1 MSNHTAVFC
10 KKELR
15 TFFDSHIAYI
25 VITIFL
31 LICGWFFFSDL
42 FLVNQASMRNLFG
55 IIPFIFMFFVP
66 AVTMRLIS
74 EEKRSGTIEV
84 LVTFPVKDH
93 EIILGKFL
101 AGLILIAVAVILTL
115 VYAIT
120 LSGIGDFD
128 FGSVVSG
135 YVGLIL
141 LGAAYLSIGVFTS
154 SLTENQIVAFITS
167 FVIIFALFMLDK
179 VLMFLPTL
187 LASFF
192 EYLSVSY
199 HFSNISRGVIDSR
212 DVIYYLSLI
221 FFFLFLAVRS
231 LENRKWR

>member
-1 MSNHTAVFC
+1 MSNHAAVFC
-10 KKELR
+10 RKELR
-15 TFFDSHIAYI
+15 SFFDSHIAYI

-42 FLVNQASMRNLFG
+42 FLVNQASLRNLFN

-66 AVTMRLIS
+66 AITMRLIS

-84 LVTFPVKDH
+84 LVTLPVRDY

-101 AGLILIAVAVILTL
+101 ASLVLIAVAVLLTS
-115 VYAIT
+115 VYVIT
-120 LSGIGDFD
+120 LSGIADFD
-128 FGSVVSG
+128 LGSVVSG
-135 YVGLIL
+135 YIGLIF
-141 LGAAYLSIGVFTS
+141 LGAAYLSIGIFTS
-154 SLTENQIVAFITS
+154 SLTQNQIVAFITS

-179 VLMFLPTL
+179 VLMFMPTI
-187 LASFF
+187 LASFL

-221 FFFLFLAVRS
+221 FFFLFLAVRA

>member
-1 MSNHTAVFC
+1 
-10 KKELR
+10 
-15 TFFDSHIAYI
+15 

-31 LICGWFFFSDL
+31 LISGWFFFSDL

-84 LVTFPVKDH
+84 LLTLPVKDY

-101 AGLILIAVAVILTL
+101 AGLILICVGVILTL
-115 VYAIT
+115 VYTFT
-120 LSGIGDFD
+120 LSGLGNLD
-128 FGSVVSG
+128 FGSVVAG
-135 YVGLIL
+135 YLGLIF
-141 LGAAYLSIGVFTS
+141 LGATYLSIGVFTS

-179 VLMFLPTL
+179 ILMFMPGFLV
-187 LASFF
+187 SFF
-192 EYLSVSY
+192 EYLSVDY
-199 HFSNISRGVIDSR
+199 HFSNIARGVIDSR
-212 DVIYYLSLI
+212 DVIYYLSLV
-221 FFFLFLAVRS
+221 FFFLFLAVRA
-231 LENRKWR
+231 LESRKWR

>member
-1 MSNHTAVFC
+1 MSNHAAVFC
-10 KKELR
+10 RKELR
-15 TFFDSHIAYI
+15 SFFDSHIAYI

-42 FLVNQASMRNLFG
+42 FLVNHASLRNLFN

-66 AVTMRLIS
+66 AITMRLIS

-84 LVTFPVKDH
+84 LVTLPVRDY

-101 AGLILIAVAVILTL
+101 ASLVLIAVAVLLTS
-115 VYAIT
+115 VYVIT
-120 LSGIGDFD
+120 LSGIADFD
-128 FGSVVSG
+128 LGSVVSG
-135 YVGLIL
+135 YIGLIF
-141 LGAAYLSIGVFTS
+141 LGAAYLSIGIFTS
-154 SLTENQIVAFITS
+154 SLTQNQIVAFITS

-179 VLMFLPTL
+179 VLMFMPTI
-187 LASFF
+187 LASFL

-212 DVIYYLSLI
+212 DVVYYLSLI
-221 FFFLFLAVRS
+221 FFFLFLAVRA

>member
-1 MSNHTAVFC
+1 MSNRAAVFC
-10 KKELR
+10 RKELR

-115 VYAIT
+115 VYVIT

-135 YVGLIL
+135 YIGLVF
-141 LGAAYLSIGVFTS
+141 LGAAYLSIGIFTS
-154 SLTENQIVAFITS
+154 SLTQNQIVAFITS

-179 VLMFLPTL
+179 VLMFMPTL
-187 LASFF
+187 LASFL

>member
-1 MSNHTAVFC
+1 MSNHAAVFC

-55 IIPFIFMFFVP
+55 IIPFIFMFFIP

-84 LVTFPVKDH
+84 LVTFPVRDH

-101 AGLILIAVAVILTL
+101 AGLILIVVAVLLTL

-135 YVGLIL
+135 YIGLIF
-141 LGAAYLSIGVFTS
+141 LGAAYLSIGIFTS
-154 SLTENQIVAFITS
+154 SLTQNQIVAFITS

-179 VLMFLPTL
+179 VLMFMPTL
-187 LASFF
+187 LASFL

-221 FFFLFLAVRS
+221 FFFLFLAVRA

>member
-1 MSNHTAVFC
+1 MSNHAVVFC
-10 KKELR
+10 RKELR
-15 TFFDSHIAYI
+15 SFFDSHIAYI

-42 FLVNQASMRNLFG
+42 FLVNQASLRNLFN

-66 AVTMRLIS
+66 AITMRLIS

-84 LVTFPVKDH
+84 LVTLPVRDY

-101 AGLILIAVAVILTL
+101 ASLVLIAVAVLLTS
-115 VYAIT
+115 VYVIT
-120 LSGIGDFD
+120 LSGIADFD
-128 FGSVVSG
+128 LGSVVSG
-135 YVGLIL
+135 YIGLIF
-141 LGAAYLSIGVFTS
+141 LGAAYLSIGIFTS
-154 SLTENQIVAFITS
+154 SLTQNQIVAFITS

-179 VLMFLPTL
+179 VLMFMPTI
-187 LASFF
+187 LASFL

-221 FFFLFLAVRS
+221 FFFLFLAVRA

>member
-1 MSNHTAVFC
+1 MSNHAAVFC
-10 KKELR
+10 RKELR

-84 LVTFPVKDH
+84 LVTLPVKDH

-101 AGLILIAVAVILTL
+101 AGLILIAVAVILTSL
-115 VYAIT
+115 YAIT

-135 YVGLIL
+135 YIGLIF
-141 LGAAYLSIGVFTS
+141 LGAAYLSIGIFTS
-154 SLTENQIVAFITS
+154 SLTQNQIVAFITS

-179 VLMFLPTL
+179 VLMFMPTL
-187 LASFF
+187 LASFL

>member
-1 MSNHTAVFC
+1 MSNHAAVFC

-15 TFFDSHIAYI
+15 TFFDSHVAYI

-84 LVTFPVKDH
+84 LVTLPVRDH

-115 VYAIT
+115 VYAVT

-128 FGSVVSG
+128 FGSVASG
-135 YVGLIL
+135 YIGLIF
-141 LGAAYLSIGVFTS
+141 LGAAYLSIGIFTS
-154 SLTENQIVAFITS
+154 SLTQNQIVAFITS

-179 VLMFLPTL
+179 VLMFMPTL
-187 LASFF
+187 LASFL
-192 EYLSVSY
+192 EYLSVDY

-221 FFFLFLAVRS
+221 FLFLFLAVRS

>member
-1 MSNHTAVFC
+1 MSNHAAIFC
-10 KKELR
+10 RKELR

-31 LICGWFFFSDL
+31 LIAGWFFFSDL
-42 FLVNQASMRNLFG
+42 FLVNQASLRNLFG

-74 EEKRSGTIEV
+74 EEKRSGTIEG
-84 LVTFPVKDH
+84 LVTLPVRDY

-101 AGLILIAVAVILTL
+101 AGLILIVVAVILTL

-135 YVGLIL
+135 YVGLIF
-141 LGAAYLSIGVFTS
+141 LGAAYLSIGIFTS

-179 VLMFLPTL
+179 VLMFMPAI
-187 LASFF
+187 LASFL

-212 DVIYYLSLI
+212 DVIYYLSLV
-221 FFFLFLAVRS
+221 FFFLFLAVRA
-231 LENRKWR
+231 LESRKWR

>member
-1 MSNHTAVFC
+1 MSNHAAVFC

-115 VYAIT
+115 VYVIT

-135 YVGLIL
+135 YIGLVF
-141 LGAAYLSIGVFTS
+141 LGAAYLSIGIFTS
-154 SLTENQIVAFITS
+154 SLTQNQIVAFITS

-179 VLMFLPTL
+179 VLMFMPTL
-187 LASFF
+187 LASFL

-221 FFFLFLAVRS
+221 FFFLFLAVRA

>member
-1 MSNHTAVFC
+1 MSNHAAVFC

-84 LVTFPVKDH
+84 LVTFPVRDH
-93 EIILGKFL
+93 EIIVGKFL

-135 YVGLIL
+135 YIGLIF
-141 LGAAYLSIGVFTS
+141 LGAAYLSIGIFTS
-154 SLTENQIVAFITS
+154 CLTQNQIVAFITS
-167 FVIIFALFMLDK
+167 FVIIFALFMMDK
-179 VLMFLPTL
+179 VLMFMPTL
-187 LASFF
+187 LASFL

-221 FFFLFLAVRS
+221 FFFLFLAVRA

>member
-10 KKELR
+10 RKELR
-15 TFFDSHIAYI
+15 SFFDSHIAYI

-42 FLVNQASMRNLFG
+42 FLVNQASLRNLFN

-66 AVTMRLIS
+66 AITMRLIS

-84 LVTFPVKDH
+84 LVTLPVRDY

-101 AGLILIAVAVILTL
+101 ASLVLIAVAVLLTS
-115 VYAIT
+115 VYVIT
-120 LSGIGDFD
+120 LSGIADFD
-128 FGSVVSG
+128 LGSVVSG
-135 YVGLIL
+135 YIGLIF
-141 LGAAYLSIGVFTS
+141 LGAAYLSIGIFTS
-154 SLTENQIVAFITS
+154 SLTQNQIVAFITS

-179 VLMFLPTL
+179 VLMFMPTI
-187 LASFF
+187 LASFL

-221 FFFLFLAVRS
+221 FFFLFLAVRA